1 MKKYGVYV
9 ASKNPDAAVLIREC
23 DTLKA
28 AVKEAYRLSRYFYS
42 LRANKIVN
50 FIVGNNTG
58 VIKTENFEEVI
69 RYSAICYTTIS
80 EHNLVWIVR
89 YGGYNRVKRSYII
102 RRKSY
107 EKIYDISKE

>member
-9 ASKNPDAAVLIREC
+9 ENKNTDIEVLIRES

-28 AVKEAYRLSRYFYS
+28 AVKEAYRLSRCFYP

-50 FIVGNNTG
+50 FSVGNNTG

-80 EHNLVWIVR
+80 ERNLVWIVI
-89 YGGYNRVKRSYII
+89 YGGYNRVKRSYVIKEEII
-102 RRKSY
+102 
-107 EKIYDISKE
+107 

>member
-1 MKKYGVYV
+1 MMKKYGVYR
-9 ASKNPDAAVLIREC
+9 AKQNSDTALLIREC

-28 AVKEAYRLSRYFYS
+28 AVKEAYRLSRCFYP

-80 EHNLVWIVR
+80 EHNLVWIVA

-102 RRKSY
+102 
-107 EKIYDISKE
+107 KEEII